1 MKKVICIIMFLF
13 LISLSIFVYVIYV
26 KKNDIHVNTF
36 KPTLLN
42 KKDKIEYTLFF
53 YSTQKSTQN
62 EKISLFSATLA
73 QDCFQLIN
81 QWLLRAWQRRVIT
94 VPIKC
99 QSVILDPVMTTVF
112 VSFDF
117 PLFDDTVPLNI
128 KITIINSLLKTI
140 GQVSSAF
147 QYVYFLVR
155 HEPIIDKYVDW
166 VKPFSIAG
174 YPVTSF

>member
-1 MKKVICIIMFLF
+1 MFLF

-26 KKNDIHVNTF
+26 KKNDIYVNTF

-42 KKDKIEYTLFF
+42 KKEKIEYTLFF
-53 YSTQKSTQN
+53 YNTQKSTQN
-62 EKISLFSATLA
+62 EKISLFSSTLA

-94 VPIKC
+94 APIKC

-117 PLFDDTVPLNI
+117 PLFDDTVPLYI
-128 KITIINSLLKTI
+128 KITLINNLLKTI

-166 VKPFSIAG
+166 VKPFAISG